1 MDFKD
6 ELISKLEGEELWTVV
21 TFKTPYGPGKTLEKL
36 VQTVEDAGWRVTFKA
51 NWWTADIP
59 YGIVRIDATKDGR
72 EKILLGKWILGEKCE
87 LIKLENMPLE
97 RGRDEFFR
105 MVDSITS
112 TLIHDPVIRTMREQ
126 Y

>member
-1 MDFKD
+1 MEFGNEIVKKLD
-6 ELISKLEGEELWTVV
+6 EEGLWTVV
-21 TFKTPYGPGKTLEKL
+21 TFQTPHGPGVTLEKL
-36 VQTVEDAGWRVTFKA
+36 AEVVRSAGWKITFKA

-59 YGIVRIDATKDGR
+59 YGLIRIDAVKEGR
-72 EKILLGKWILGEKCE
+72 EKILLGKWILGDECR
-87 LIKLENMPLE
+87 LIRIENMDLE
-97 RGRDEFFR
+97 KGKNEFFR

>member
-1 MDFKD
+1 MEFKD
-6 ELISKLEGEELWTVV
+6 ELIKALEGDGLWTVAA
-21 TFKTPYGPGKTLEKL
+21 FKTPHGPGRTLQDL
-36 VQTVEDAGWRVTFKA
+36 VRILEEAGWRIAFKA

-59 YGIVRIDATKDGR
+59 YGLIRLDLRKGGK
-72 EKILLGKWILGEKCE
+72 EKILLGKWILGNDYV
-87 LIKLENMPLE
+87 LLKLENMGLE
-97 RGRDEFFR
+97 KGRDEFFR

>member
-1 MDFKD
+1 MEFKD
-6 ELISKLEGEELWTVV
+6 EIVRALEGEGLWTVV
-21 TFKTPYGPGKTLEKL
+21 TFKTPYGPAGTLEKL
-36 VQTVEDAGWRVTFKA
+36 VEVVENAGWKVTFKA

-59 YGIVRIDATKDGR
+59 YGLARLDLKKEGR
-72 EKILLGKWILGEKCE
+72 EKILLGRWIIGSGCE
-87 LIKLENMPLE
+87 LIRLENMSLE
-97 RGRDEFFR
+97 KGRDEFFR

>member
-1 MDFKD
+1 MEFKD
-6 ELISKLEGEELWTVV
+6 EIIKELENDELWTVL
-21 TFKTPYGPGKTLEKL
+21 TFKTPHGPSKTLNEL
-36 VQTVEDAGWRVTFKA
+36 ARVVEEAGWKVTFKA

-59 YGIVRIDATKDGR
+59 YGLIRLDLQKDGR
-72 EKILLGKWILGEKCE
+72 EKILLGKWILGKDCE
-87 LIKLENMPLE
+87 LIRVESLDLE
-97 RGRDEFFR
+97 RGKDEFFR

>member
-1 MDFKD
+1 MDFEK
-6 ELISKLEGEELWTVV
+6 ELIRELEKDELWTVI
-21 TFKTPYGPGKTLEKL
+21 TFKTPHGPGTTMEKL
-36 VQTVEDAGWRVTFKA
+36 AQVVEKAGWRITFKA

-59 YGIVRIDATKDGR
+59 YGLVRIDMRKGDR
-72 EKILLGKWILGEKCE
+72 EKILLGKWILGDECR
-87 LIKLENMPLE
+87 LIKLESLDLE
-97 RGRDEFFR
+97 RGKDEFFR

>member
-1 MDFKD
+1 MEFRD
-6 ELISKLEGEELWTVV
+6 EIIKNLEGEGLWTVI
-21 TFKTPYGPGKTLEKL
+21 TFKTPYGPGVTMEKL
-36 VQTVEDAGWRVTFKA
+36 SSVVEDAGWKVTFKA

-59 YGIVRIDATKDGR
+59 YGLIRMDLEREGK
-72 EKILLGKWILGEKCE
+72 EKILLGKWILSEDCA
-87 LIKLENMPLE
+87 LIKVENFDLE
-97 RGRDEFFR
+97 RGKDEFFR

>member
-1 MDFKD
+1 MEFKEEIIR
-6 ELISKLEGEELWTVV
+6 ELEKDELWTVL
-21 TFKTPYGPGKTLEKL
+21 TFKTPHGPRVTMEEL
-36 VQTVEDAGWRVTFKA
+36 VKAVEEAGWRVTFKA

-59 YGIVRIDATKDGR
+59 YGLIRLDLQKDGK
-72 EKILLGKWILGEKCE
+72 EKILLGKWILGKECE
-87 LIKLENMPLE
+87 LIRVESLDLE
-97 RGRDEFFR
+97 RGKDEFFR

>member
-1 MDFKD
+1 MKFEK
-6 ELISKLEGEELWTVV
+6 ELIRELEKDELWTVI
-21 TFKTPYGPGKTLEKL
+21 TFKTPYGPGTTMEKL
-36 VQTVEDAGWRVTFKA
+36 AQVVEKAGWRITFKA

-59 YGIVRIDATKDGR
+59 YGLVRIDMRKGNR

-87 LIKLENMPLE
+87 LIKLESLDLE
-97 RGRDEFFR
+97 RGKDEFFR

>member
-1 MDFKD
+1 VKFRDEIVRELEKD
-6 ELISKLEGEELWTVV
+6 ELWTVL
-21 TFKTPYGPGKTLEKL
+21 TFKTPHGPSKTLDEL
-36 VQTVEDAGWRVTFKA
+36 ARVVEEAGWKVTFKA

-59 YGIVRIDATKDGR
+59 YGLVRLDLEKDGR
-72 EKILLGKWILGEKCE
+72 EKILLGRWILGKDYE
-87 LIKLENMPLE
+87 LIKVESLDLE
-97 RGRDEFFR
+97 RGKDEFFR